1 MKNFLLCGLMF
12 LLLAGPV
19 SAQPVIVGGNDPL
32 RGGGGSTVRNLRVT
46 EKSPDGTEAILTMD
60 YTYDGSM
67 GAAAFVVPV
76 IQKKGDKNV
85 GAWFGA
91 DPQTVGRGRGI
102 VSVKVRFFNDEPG
115 VPSQLTTDSVKIL
128 LMNSTRRSV
137 ITSIP
142 FFSNIEWGS
151 ANAQKLAVSVEPAA
165 KPKTKAQ
172 IESEKEAAKV
182 ESSRMKAE
190 SEARARQ
197 ELEKRAQAEAKA
209 REAAQLK
216 AEAEAKRQAEAQ
228 AKAEAEAKRLA
239 EERRIAEAKVKAE
252 IAMREQE
259 QMKAE
264 AEAKR
269 FAEEQKLAEAKAKA
283 EALKREQERLKAEA
297 EAKARAMA
305 EAKLKAEAEARE
317 LVLKKL
323 AEEKR
328 KAEEMAKAEQEAVK
342 RKQLEEEAKARAAA
356 ETAAKQRAAEEA
368 KKAAE
373 IRLAAETAAKEAAR
387 LKAIEEARAK
397 EEMRVNA
404 EIEAKQ
410 KELEAKIAA
419 VKARIAEAAAEEAK
433 AKAIADAALKKAQ
446 ELAVSS
452 ESEGKKAME
461 QAQLAEKQKME
472 AEARAKSEAEA
483 GQAAL
488 AKAEEEAA
496 ALVKIKE
503 QIKKQAEESAKL
515 ASSATAV
522 IEIPPDI
529 KSQVLN
535 LDVVNRSLDRSE
547 MTIGVEFDYN
557 DKFGSKPLLG
567 VAVAKTGM
575 AEASEYFSA
584 DPMEIKRSRKE
595 TVLVPVKFQP
605 PAGKGASFNNY
616 ATDRMLVYMADGTT
630 AKQVNL
636 FAATM
641 FLVWRPPT
649 AGSATPGSSPGNVI
663 TVATKLTG
671 TVEIDQVRQEDVYT
685 GYVTVKYTASTN
697 AKLRVKLYP
706 KGKPESAEWFK
717 VDVSSIKQGSGL
729 ELFKVAVNPQAKT
742 TYDLINIDVIE
753 AELVGADGQVVASKQ
768 MAQTMSWVKPR

>member
-1 MKNFLLCGLMF
+1 MKKILPCVLALLMN
-12 LLLAGPV
+12 LAPAF
-19 SAQPVIVGGNDPL
+19 AQPVIVGGNDPL
-32 RGGGGSTVRNLRVT
+32 RGAGGSALRNLRVT
-46 EKSPDGTEAILTMD
+46 EISADGTEAVLTLD

-67 GAAAFVVPV
+67 GASAFVVPV
-76 IQKKGDKNV
+76 ILKKGDKGV
-85 GAWFGA
+85 SAWFGA
-91 DPQTVGRGRGI
+91 NPQTVVRGRGT

-115 VPSQLTTDSVKIL
+115 VPSQLSTDSVKVM
-128 LMNSTRRSV
+128 LMNSSKRAV
-137 ITSIP
+137 ITTAP

-151 ANAQKLAVSVEPAA
+151 ANAQKLTVTEPVT

-172 IESEKEAAKV
+172 IEAEEEAQKR
-182 ESSRMKAE
+182 ESARMQAE

-209 REAAQLK
+209 RQEAQLK
-216 AEAEAKRQAEAQ
+216 AEAEAKRQAEAK
-228 AKAEAEAKRLA
+228 AKAEAEALRLA
-239 EERRIAEAKVKAE
+239 EERRLAEAKAKAE
-252 IAMREQE
+252 AEMREQE
-259 QMKAE
+259 RMKAE

-297 EAKARAMA
+297 EAKARAEA
-305 EAKLKAEAEARE
+305 EAKLKAEATARE
-317 LVLKKL
+317 AELKLL
-323 AEEKR
+323 AEAKR
-328 KAEEMAKAEQEAVK
+328 KAEETAKAEQEAVK

-356 ETAAKQRAAEEA
+356 EAAAQKRAAEEA
-368 KKAAE
+368 QKAAE
-373 IRLAAETAAKEAAR
+373 IRLAAEAAAKEAAR
-387 LKAIEEARAK
+387 LKAIEDARMKEEARLK
-397 EEMRVNA
+397 A
-404 EIEAKQ
+404 EIETKQ

-419 VKARIAEAAAEEAK
+419 VKAQIAAAAAEEAK
-433 AKAIADAALKKAQ
+433 AKAIAEAALKKAQ
-446 ELAVSS
+446 ELASSS
-452 ESEGKKAME
+452 ESEGKKAMAA
-461 QAQLAEKQKME
+461 AQLAEKQKLE
-472 AEARAKSEAEA
+472 AEAKAKAEAEA

-488 AKAEEEAA
+488 KKAQEEAE
-496 ALVKIKE
+496 ALAKVKE
-503 QIKKQAEESAKL
+503 QIKKQAEEAAKL
-515 ASSATAV
+515 ASNANAI

-575 AEASEYFSA
+575 AEASEYFTA
-584 DPMEIKRSRKE
+584 EPMELKRSRKE

-605 PAGKGASFNNY
+605 PSGKGGNFNNY
-616 ATDRMLVYMADGTT
+616 ATDRMLVYMADGAT

-649 AGSATPGSSPGNVI
+649 AGSSPAPGNSSPI
-663 TVATKLTG
+663 ATSKLTG
-671 TVEIDQVRQEDVYT
+671 SIEIDQVRQEDVYQ
-685 GYVTVKYTASTN
+685 GYVTVKYTTSGN

-717 VDVSSIKQGSGL
+717 VETAPLKQGSGL
-729 ELFKVAVNPQAKT
+729 ELFKVAVDPEAKT
-742 TYDLINIDVIE
+742 PYDLINIDIIE
-753 AELVGADGQVVASKQ
+753 AELLNESGQVIATKQ